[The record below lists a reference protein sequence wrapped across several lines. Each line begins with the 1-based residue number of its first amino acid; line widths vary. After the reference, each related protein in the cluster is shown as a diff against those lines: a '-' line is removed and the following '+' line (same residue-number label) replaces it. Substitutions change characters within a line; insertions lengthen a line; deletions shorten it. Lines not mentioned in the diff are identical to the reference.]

1 MRVVVIWRESS
12 DYARDVIDWLENF
25 RRRTG
30 EELESVNPDDKVGI
44 SLVETYNAVQYPT
57 ILALSSDGILQKD
70 WSGLPL
76 PLIDEVAYYLR
87 QG

>member
-1 MRVVVIWRESS
+1 M
-12 DYARDVIDWLENF
+12 
-25 RRRTG
+25 
-30 EELESVNPDDKVGI
+30 NPDDKEGI

-87 QG
+87 QS

>member
-30 EELESVNPDDKVGI
+30 EELESVNPDDKEGI

-70 WSGLPL
+70 GSGLPL

-87 QG
+87 QS